1 MKIAV
6 FSLVAALGL
15 ASAAQAEIAY
25 GLTGS
30 LAGSSLIRFDTA
42 TPGGAV
48 SVGALTGVTSGF
60 SIRAID
66 FRPSTGELFSIGV
79 DSTKNGRLFRV
90 NTTTGAFTAIGS
102 SFAFASN
109 ADSRVSMDFDPT
121 TDQIRVITGNRQN
134 VRINPSTGAL
144 IAQDTNLT
152 AGVFQGDVA
161 YAASGAAYL
170 YDYSNDNMNTFAGNS
185 GVASVLLASPVI
197 LAWDS
202 GIGFDISPAS
212 GNAFLSYQATD
223 AVFSSPLAETL
234 ASVNLTTGVVTN
246 IGAFTGFNVLD
257 IAVVPAPGTL
267 GLLGLAGLAAARRR
281 RA

>member
-1 MKIAV
+1 M
-6 FSLVAALGL
+6 
-15 ASAAQAEIAY
+15 AQAEIAY
-25 GLTGS
+25 GITGA

-42 TPGGAV
+42 NPAGAV
-48 SVGALTGVTSGF
+48 SVGSLSGVTSGF

-66 FRPSTGELFSIGV
+66 FSPATGELFSIGV
-79 DSTKNGRLFRV
+79 DSTKNGRLFKV
-90 NTTTGAFTAIGS
+90 NTSTGAFTAVGS

-109 ADSRVSMDFDPT
+109 VDTRVSMDFDPT
-121 TDQIRVITGNRQN
+121 TNQIRVITGNRQN
-134 VRINPSTGAL
+134 VRINPTTGAL
-144 IAQDTNLT
+144 VAQDTNIA
-152 AGVFQGDVA
+152 AGVLQGDVA
-161 YAASGAAYL
+161 YRADGSAFL
-170 YDYSNDNMNTFAGNS
+170 YDYSNDNMDTFAGNS
-185 GVASVLLASPVI
+185 GGVSVLLASPVI
-197 LAWDS
+197 FAWDS

-223 AVFSSPLAETL
+223 PLFSGPLAETL
-234 ASVNLTTGVVTN
+234 ASVNLTTGVVTD